1 MPWQCSFKN
10 VCFFAPI
17 MPKITLAQSAKAYS
31 NHDSRLTTR
40 KKNALKGKSNRF
52 FFYRINPF
60 TDRLSE
66 NLALFF
72 FLFFLAFWLCKIFF
86 FQLQPF
92 ARIFF
97 NLLSTIFA
105 CAWRICSGPLCDDF
119 PSLGGTV
126 QRKHSK
132 ALTLMPA
139 PRPLRDSLQL
149 NASSDTVLHTAAV
162 RAVGCLAFRQHGQP
176 ISPVLS
182 VRGCV
187 HRMLVRYRTSVS
199 RILSSHLMWRSLR
212 RQLKPG
218 KLLSSL

>member
-1 MPWQCSFKN
+1 M
-10 VCFFAPI
+10 I
-17 MPKITLAQSAKAYS
+17 
-31 NHDSRLTTR
+31 
-40 KKNALKGKSNRF
+40 
-52 FFYRINPF
+52 
-60 TDRLSE
+60 
-66 NLALFF
+66 
-72 FLFFLAFWLCKIFF
+72 FLFFLDFGLWTVEDFF
-86 FQLQPF
+86 PLQPF

>member
-1 MPWQCSFKN
+1 MHWRGK
-10 VCFFAPI
+10 VIGFFVPNI
-17 MPKITLAQSAKAYS
+17 PFHGQTI
-31 NHDSRLTTR
+31 R
-40 KKNALKGKSNRF
+40 KPRM
-52 FFYRINPF
+52 I
-60 TDRLSE
+60 
-66 NLALFF
+66 F
-72 FLFFLAFWLCKIFF
+72 FLFFLVFWLCKIFF
-86 FQLQPF
+86 PTATLCTN
-92 ARIFF
+92 FF

-119 PSLGGTV
+119 PSLSGTV

-132 ALTLMPA
+132 ALMLMPA

-162 RAVGCLAFRQHGQP
+162 RAAGCLAFRQHGQP

-187 HRMLVRYRTSVS
+187 HRMLVRYVYRTSVS